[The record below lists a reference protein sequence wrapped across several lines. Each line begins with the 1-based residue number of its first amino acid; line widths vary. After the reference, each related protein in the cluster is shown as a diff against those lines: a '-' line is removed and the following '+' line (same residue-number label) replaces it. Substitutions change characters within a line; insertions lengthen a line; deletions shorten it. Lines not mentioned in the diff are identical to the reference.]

1 LKELFYRLK
10 GRKKVSD
17 SEDKLNSPLA
27 DFSIDRDKL
36 VEDLYGKVLE
46 YSPKIWAKIKDR
58 TYLKEKLA
66 KLVLAQEDLAI
77 ARKKNDRAAILLSEK
92 GVASLVATISAEENL
107 IDANLIESGEDFFK
121 DVLSLLGKGVIA
133 GILATIKMSA

>member
-1 LKELFYRLK
+1 
-10 GRKKVSD
+10 VSD

>member
-1 LKELFYRLK
+1 M
-10 GRKKVSD
+10 SD